1 MASRGVPSPGVPHAV
16 ADGDRR
22 AEDRREADR
31 YDGLLQLINQNHEQA
46 EEGHTR
52 LRGDYRDLKGTVDS
66 NFRYFEDQTRLL
78 RAELGAV
85 QAQANTPL
93 DATKLVLS
101 TKAIIAL
108 TIAVVGIV
116 GSYWNLSAKIDA
128 QQRAV
133 ESQARLE
140 QVQMDTLKSAADDAK
155 ATAAD
160 AKRQYELLRYD
171 FQALKDTLS
180 QKGR

>member
-1 MASRGVPSPGVPHAV
+1 MASRGVPSPGVPSPV

-31 YDGLLQLINQNHEQA
+31 YDGLIQMITQNHEQA
-46 EEGHTR
+46 EDGHAR
-52 LRGDYRDLKGTVDS
+52 LRGDYAALKQTVDS
-66 NFRYFEDQTRLL
+66 NYHFFDDQIRFL
-78 RAELGAV
+78 RSELGTVAAKV
-85 QAQANTPL
+85 DMPL